1 MSLLPNTHTTHTQHT
16 HTRTHTHNT
25 HTQHTH
31 TRSIYVFIK
40 AMFSFI
46 FTSLTAVHIYD
57 FHIIKKHRKKNKE
70 EKQRERRFSLF
81 PL

>member
-1 MSLLPNTHTTHTQHT
+1 MSLLPN
-16 HTRTHTHNT
+16 
-25 HTQHTH
+25 TH

-57 FHIIKKHRKKNKE
+57 FHIIKKHRKKKKE
-70 EKQRERRFSLF
+70 EKQRERSFSHF
-81 PL
+81 PLYVLRFLELSTRI